1 VVLSCKLKNIIVSI
15 TALTVVEVVC
25 EMGDGD
31 GIVDGAQSSGLEL
44 MPRFYEIVSSMA
56 PAVVGI

>member
-31 GIVDGAQSSGLEL
+31 GIVDGAQPSGLEL
-44 MPRFYEIVSSMA
+44 MPRF
-56 PAVVGI
+56 